1 MTLGVS
7 QKDTPSFPGF
17 SDSLRTT
24 EGPHATTTP
33 WGQEEALGGDSGG
46 GRGESGGDGRKS
58 QLLHP
63 VRLAGL
69 AHAPSLEAPGPT
81 GLSAE
86 LTQGGIVALRF
97 ALLA

>member
-24 EGPHATTTP
+24 EGPHAATTP
-33 WGQEEALGGDSGG
+33 WGQEEALG
-46 GRGESGGDGRKS
+46 GESGGDGRKS
-58 QLLHP
+58 QLLHL